1 MDDADIT
8 KSNYTE
14 LSRDTDFLSSILTL
28 TDALPKN
35 LTQTLTLTKY
45 HNLTGVIKMSQFR
58 SRGKLLSPKENLHK
72 GHVTQHVTK
81 STFSPINFQWSVFTL
96 CHMWSVGISMQKY
109 TVPCRFYSVW
119 TYMWLKMIFPENFL

>member
-81 STFSPINFQWSVFTL
+81 STFSPINFQ
-96 CHMWSVGISMQKY
+96 
-109 TVPCRFYSVW
+109 
-119 TYMWLKMIFPENFL
+119 